1 MNNDDAFK
9 IALLFGIEEPIVR
22 INKNGTLV
30 ILQTLFQIY
39 KAILWEF
46 SFCQYRE
53 LLILIEC
60 NEEHKTCNLRMTDN
74 PLNNL
79 IYLTL
84 HNVKTHKV

>member
-39 KAILWEF
+39 KAIL
-46 SFCQYRE
+46 
-53 LLILIEC
+53 
-60 NEEHKTCNLRMTDN
+60 
-74 PLNNL
+74 
-79 IYLTL
+79 
-84 HNVKTHKV
+84 